1 MDKHFAYGLDVGQA
15 APVAGMERSPSLV
28 LLDAEIVRR
37 FALFY
42 FDIVA
47 RMPSAR
53 FSHRFPLSGW
63 KMRRL
68 TKSLVGCRVAYY

>member
-1 MDKHFAYGLDVGQA
+1 LDKHFAYGLDVGQA
-15 APVAGMERSPSLV
+15 APVAGIERSPSLV
-28 LLDAEIVRR
+28 LLVAEIVRR
-37 FALFY
+37 FALFC

-53 FSHRFPLSGW
+53 FSHRFLLSGW